1 MTEGGNELLPQSL
14 DTFLQAALVTPFNAS
29 SFGASLFLP
38 MTRQGG
44 ETESLLDLMERVEG
58 LAEWLKSAVA
68 RHKILRIPG
77 QRFTS
82 ESFERLSSFMG
93 VVQEAFHEKDLRPRM
108 KKALMSSE
116 HSPLVTILS
125 NDGAVLSTQQGNF
138 WHTEH
143 RERPL
148 PFPDLTLLFLDEQ
161 ERPSFTD
168 FIMQDLLFEKID
180 RNATEREF
188 WERVTYKW
196 DYPCEMFGDV
206 RTETECVNG
215 TRAFLV
221 PVVQKHPITGKR
233 LFFLWGPGVYERAPA
248 VGPHFLLSDSSDSR
262 PEGAPRLIKRRSV
275 ESKELYE
282 RLQSFLDSP
291 QAAGLLV
298 PFGWQRGDLVLM
310 DNFVCAHKA
319 RQASQQ
325 SRKNAGLR
333 RLLRSVVKYG
343 EISTR
348 PKERGLANRQ
358 F

>member
-77 QRFTS
+77 QRFTP
-82 ESFERLSSFMG
+82 ESFEHLSSFLG
-93 VVQEAFHEKDLRPRM
+93 AVQSANCHHGLPK
-108 KKALMSSE
+108 KKAPVITNVN
-116 HSPLVTILS
+116 PLVTVLS
-125 NDGAVLSTQQGNF
+125 NEEGFGNKPRGNF
-138 WHTEH
+138 WHTEFLA
-143 RERPL
+143 RPL
-148 PFPDLTLLFLDEQ
+148 PFPDLALLFLEEQ

-168 FIMQDLLFEKID
+168 FIMQDLLFERIN

-196 DYPCEMFGDV
+196 DYPCEAFGDIGDV

-215 TRAFLV
+215 TRALLV
-221 PVVQKHPITGKR
+221 PVVQNHPITGKR

-248 VGPHFLLSDSSDSR
+248 VGPHFLFSDSLDSR
-262 PEGAPRLIKRRSV
+262 PEGAPRLIKKRSV
-275 ESKELYE
+275 ESKKLYE

-310 DNFVCAHKA
+310 DNFVCAHRA
-319 RQASQQ
+319 RLAS
-325 SRKNAGLR
+325 
-333 RLLRSVVKYG
+333 Y
-343 EISTR
+343 
-348 PKERGLANRQ
+348 
-358 F
+358 